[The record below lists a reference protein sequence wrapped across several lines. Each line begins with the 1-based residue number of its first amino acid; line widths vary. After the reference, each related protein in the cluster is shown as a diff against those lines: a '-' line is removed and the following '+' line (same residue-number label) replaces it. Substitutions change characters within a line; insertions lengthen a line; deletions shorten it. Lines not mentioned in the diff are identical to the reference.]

1 MLRRCKP
8 EADNLASTIK
18 GFGLKWNAT
27 FFNYFLVQAKLKYSS
42 SLCCMTNSGAM
53 YHSVSAHCTFEFA
66 PDCIFMPL
74 LNSAVSVESAW
85 KRFLFAGPS

>member
-27 FFNYFLVQAKLKYSS
+27 FFDYFLVQTKLKYSS
-42 SLCCMTNSGAM
+42 SLCCVTNSGAM

-66 PDCIFMPL
+66 PDCIFI
-74 LNSAVSVESAW
+74 ES
-85 KRFLFAGPS
+85 